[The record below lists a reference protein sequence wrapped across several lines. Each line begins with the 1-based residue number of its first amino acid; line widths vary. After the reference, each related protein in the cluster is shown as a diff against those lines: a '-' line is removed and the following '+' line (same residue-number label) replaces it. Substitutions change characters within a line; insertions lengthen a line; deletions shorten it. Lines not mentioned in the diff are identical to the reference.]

1 VVAKAVVATAVV
13 LFPADCV
20 VAIVPVGSVG
30 VPVKVGLAK
39 LAFRLSA
46 VVANAVVATLV
57 VLSAA
62 DCVVAIVPV
71 GKVGVPVNVGD
82 ANGAYA
88 LKSVPEIGPGI
99 S

>member
-1 VVAKAVVATAVV
+1 MRLPVPTTS
-13 LFPADCV
+13 PAFV
-20 VAIVPVGSVG
+20 TVPVN
-30 VPVKVGLAK
+30 VGLAK